1 MAEEISMEVFAN
13 GLTRIDRVLDDS
25 GFAFTALDVNVRF
38 RSAFV
43 GCNLVEGG
51 S

>member
-1 MAEEISMEVFAN
+1 MTEEISVEVFTD

-25 GFAFTALDVNVRF
+25 GFAFTALDVNVR
-38 RSAFV
+38 SQSSLA

-51 S
+51 D